1 MLTAKKIWLPLPKPN
16 PQAISQL
23 QEELK
28 TTKNPYFLS
37 LMVSRGILSFEQ
49 AKNFMVPSLADL
61 PDPFLMQDMEIAVE
75 RLALALEN
83 GEKINHQFTF

>member
-1 MLTAKKIWLPLPKPN
+1 MLTAKKNWKFLPPPSSI
-16 PQAISQL
+16 AINQL

-49 AKNFMVPSLADL
+49 AKNFMVPSLDDL
-61 PDPFLMQDMEIAVE
+61 PDPFLMQDMDIAVE

-83 GEKINHQFTF
+83 GEKILIYGD